1 MRAWLCAV
9 LVVTA
14 CGSNAGTGDDDAQPD
29 GGTADSPD
37 GVTEPGWETLIQ
49 RSWTLPT
56 ATEAFEAYKC
66 VSIKIEEDTYI
77 SAIRAMSPVG
87 THHEILTTSTTP
99 FPETGEYNCMD
110 GVGGKELL
118 FAGGLGTQDLAF
130 PPGVAIKLAAGTYLN
145 LNLHVT
151 NFSDTPMTQMSGIQI
166 KKVPASEVVD
176 EADMIF
182 VGKYDLKIPAT
193 NQPWTEPTECSA
205 PTTWHVLTLWP
216 HMHKYGTRFHAYVK
230 RNGGG
235 TEELLDT
242 AYSYTDQK
250 HYPMGLTLNTNDTLY
265 ADCIYVNDTNV
276 KYPPGYTINYGESVN
291 AEMCFTGMYKY
302 PKGGTKDFC
311 VQPPGS

>member
-49 RSWTLPT
+49 RSWTLQPN
-56 ATEAFEAYKC
+56 TEAYRC
-66 VSIKIEEDTYI
+66 VSIPVTEDTYV
-77 SAIRAMSPVG
+77 SAIRGMSPVG
-87 THHEILTTSTTP
+87 THHEILTTSATP
-99 FPETGEYNCMD
+99 FAMMGEYDCMD
-110 GVGGKELL
+110 GDGGKELL

-130 PPGVAIKLAAGTYLN
+130 PSGVAIKLAAGTYLN
-145 LNLHVT
+145 LNIHVT
-151 NFSDTPMTQMSGIQI
+151 NFSDDPMTQTSGIEI
-166 KKVPASEVVD
+166 KKIGASEVVD
-176 EADMIF
+176 EAGMIF
-182 VGKYDLKIPAT
+182 AGTFDIDIPPT
-193 NQPWTEPTECSA
+193 NQPTPILTECGA

-216 HMHKYGTRFHAYVK
+216 HMHKYGTRFHAYVE

-250 HYPMGLTLNTNDTLY
+250 HYPMGLTLNTNDRLY
-265 ADCIYVNDTNV
+265 AECIYVNDTNV

-302 PKGGTKDFC
+302 PKGENKNFC
-311 VQPPGS
+311 VHPPE